1 MHDPASNAADY
12 GMQRA
17 ICEMLRSVLEQGDGS
32 RRVLARSLGDIN
44 FTARLFS
51 ALSLPVDDVVTL
63 FEVSVFSLQIIVA
76 FPCMLSHYYA
86 NCSSHVVLFALIWYR
101 RRQIIVAF
109 CHGAAAT
116 MPRPHCPTKRRKTNT
131 MASHQTSQSTS
142 LSSGFMTRNN
152 QRCVKCCVSA

>member
-1 MHDPASNAADY
+1 MHDPTSNAADF

-76 FPCMLSHYYA
+76 FPCMLSHYYITRTA
-86 NCSSHVVLFALIWYR
+86 AHTLCCS
-101 RRQIIVAF
+101 
-109 CHGAAAT
+109 
-116 MPRPHCPTKRRKTNT
+116 P
-131 MASHQTSQSTS
+131 
-142 LSSGFMTRNN
+142 
-152 QRCVKCCVSA
+152 